1 MCDDHV
7 QGNKN
12 RREENVTSHKNRLNM
27 NLDQSCSNL
36 RDEQKLSVDAES
48 KLSSLKNNLRIIVR
62 SGGFVKY
69 TAL

>member
-1 MCDDHV
+1 
-7 QGNKN
+7 
-12 RREENVTSHKNRLNM
+12 M

-36 RDEQKLSVDAES
+36 SDEQKLSVDAES